1 MLILWGGLYVTQG
14 DINALKN
21 IVNETGFNDGKIL
34 HLLPPIDGQIF
45 LPQVLRKST
54 HFITSRELVTVDCLD
69 WLYDTDVKI
78 LSALD
83 DGIFKGEPIVD
94 WNKI

>member
-1 MLILWGGLYVTQG
+1 M
-14 DINALKN
+14 NK
-21 IVNETGFNDGKIL
+21 IVNVIGFKDGKIV
-34 HLLPPIDGQIF
+34 HFIPPIDGQIF

-54 HFITSRELVTVDCLD
+54 HFITSRELITIDCLD

-83 DGIFKGEPIVD
+83 EEIFKGEPIVD
-94 WNKI
+94 WKKLFNS